1 MKLSNIHSL
10 QFSVLTAVID
20 GSHLTKEE
28 KDITSLITSRVDSE
42 GFCEDLMLFSLEEF
56 VSLNEMTD
64 C

>member
-20 GSHLTKEE
+20 GNHLAKEE

-56 VSLNEMTD
+56 VSLNEITD